1 MEQAKTPPPETDDR
15 PARPAGLSR
24 AVAVLMDRTA
34 AVIGRPFAL
43 VLACLAIALWGVAS
57 LFISGVWEPFLDA
70 VSVFTFLMVFV
81 IQSTQNRDG
90 AAIQAKLDELIRALE
105 PAKNKFMGIEKLT
118 IEEVHE
124 LREESVEEVR
134 MLEKQVGEGIAET
147 GRLARAE
154 ADLKRRSV
162 DSRA

>member
-1 MEQAKTPPPETDDR
+1 MERAKPPSSETDDK
-15 PARPAGLSR
+15 PSRPAGLSR
-24 AVAVLMDRTA
+24 AVSVLMDRA
-34 AVIGRPFAL
+34 ATLIGRPFAL

-57 LFISGVWEPFLDA
+57 LFIPGVWEPFLDA

-134 MLEKQVGEGIAET
+134 ILEEQVEEGIAET

-154 ADLKRRSV
+154 DDLKRRSV
-162 DSRA
+162 DRHA

>member
-1 MEQAKTPPPETDDR
+1 MERPKTSPPETQDKT
-15 PARPAGLSR
+15 ARPAGLSR
-24 AVAVLMDRTA
+24 AVAVFMDRTA
-34 AVIGRPFAL
+34 YLIGRPFAL
-43 VLACLAIALWGVAS
+43 VLACLAIVLWAVTS
-57 LFISGVWEPFLDA
+57 LFFPAGWQPFLNV
-70 VSVFTFLMVFV
+70 VSIFTFLVVFV

-124 LREESVEEVR
+124 MREESVEEVR
-134 MLEKQVGEGIAET
+134 VLEEKVEEGIADT

-154 ADLKRRSV
+154 DDLRRRGV
-162 DSRA
+162 DTRP

>member
-1 MEQAKTPPPETDDR
+1 MERARPQSSETDDK
-15 PARPAGLSR
+15 PSRPAGLSR

-43 VLACLAIALWGVAS
+43 VLACLAIALWGIAS
-57 LFISGVWEPFLDA
+57 LVIPGVWEPFLDA

-124 LREESVEEVR
+124 MREESVEEVR
-134 MLEKQVGEGIAET
+134 VLEEQVEEGIAET

-154 ADLKRRSV
+154 DDLRRRSV
-162 DSRA
+162 DKRP

>member
-1 MEQAKTPPPETDDR
+1 MAHTKTPSSETDDK

-24 AVAVLMDRTA
+24 AVAIFMDRTA

-43 VLACLAIALWGVAS
+43 VLACLAIALWAIAS
-57 LFISGVWEPFLDA
+57 IFIPGVWEPFLDA

-90 AAIQAKLDELIRALE
+90 AAIQVKLDELIRALE

-124 LREESVEEVR
+124 MREESVEEVR
-134 MLEKQVGEGIAET
+134 MLEEQVEEGIVET

-154 ADLKRRSV
+154 DDLRRRSV
-162 DSRA
+162 DTRP

>member
-1 MEQAKTPPPETDDR
+1 
-15 PARPAGLSR
+15 
-24 AVAVLMDRTA
+24 MDRTA

-43 VLACLAIALWGVAS
+43 VLACLAIAAWAIAS
-57 LFISGVWEPFLDA
+57 IFIPGVWDPFLNA

-124 LREESVEEVR
+124 MREESVEEVR
-134 MLEKQVGEGIAET
+134 VLEEQVEEGIAET

-154 ADLKRRSV
+154 DDLRRRAASTSTP
-162 DSRA
+162 DS

>member
-1 MEQAKTPPPETDDR
+1 MERTKTPSSEQDDK

-24 AVAVLMDRTA
+24 AVAIFMDRTA
-34 AVIGRPFAL
+34 YVIGRPFAL
-43 VLACLAIALWGVAS
+43 VLACFAIALWAIAS
-57 LFISGVWEPFLDA
+57 IFIAGVWGPFLDA
-70 VSVFTFLMVFV
+70 LSVFTFLMVFV

-90 AAIQAKLDELIRALE
+90 AAIQVKLDELIRALE

-134 MLEKQVGEGIAET
+134 VLEEQVEEGVAET

-154 ADLKRRSV
+154 DDLRRRSV
-162 DSRA
+162 DTRP

>member
-1 MEQAKTPPPETDDR
+1 MDSPKTPSPETQDK
-15 PARPAGLSR
+15 PSRPAGLSR
-24 AVAVLMDRTA
+24 AVALFMDRTA
-34 AVIGRPFAL
+34 YVIGRPFAL
-43 VLACLAIALWGVAS
+43 VLACLAIALWAIGS
-57 LFISGVWEPFLDA
+57 IFIPGVWEPFLDA
-70 VSVFTFLMVFV
+70 LSVFTFLMVFV

-90 AAIQAKLDELIRALE
+90 AAIQVKLDELIRALE

-134 MLEKQVGEGIAET
+134 LLEEQVEDGIVET

-154 ADLKRRSV
+154 DDLRRRGV
-162 DSRA
+162 DTQA